1 MTDQSAL
8 NAILQPGGI
17 TSLYQPIVRL
27 ALNSGG
33 PKIVAVECLSRGP
46 KGTNFESAPIL
57 FDYVRYKREESLVDR
72 ACISAALER
81 AAPLPPELQLCVN
94 VHASTL
100 GRDVSFVPFLR
111 SVAKRARIPMSRLT
125 VEVVEHAP
133 PWDNASFIAAIA
145 SLRTAGARVAVDDV
159 GLGQSNFKML
169 IDVSPDYLKLDR
181 YFVDRC
187 VDDPK
192 RQAVISA
199 VARLSAEFGAEVV
212 AEGVE
217 DEAVIAV
224 LQRYGIGLM
233 QGFYFAHPMAAE
245 EVAAIVAYSD
255 TRQKSIDEPASRR
268 RVASSPARID

>member
-1 MTDQSAL
+1 MADQSAL

-17 TSLYQPIVRL
+17 TPLFQPIVRL
-27 ALNSGG
+27 ASNNGG
-33 PKIVAVECLSRGP
+33 PRIVAVECLSRGP

-57 FDYVRYKREESLVDR
+57 FDYVRYKREESAVDR
-72 ACISAALER
+72 ACIAAALEQ
-81 AAPLPPELQLCVN
+81 AAALPPDLILCVN

-100 GRDVSFVPFLR
+100 GRDASFVPFLR
-111 SVAKRARIPMSRLT
+111 SAADRNHIAMSRLT

-133 PWDNASFIAAIA
+133 PWDSAGFTSAIAA
-145 SLRTAGARVAVDDV
+145 LRAAGAKVAVDDV

-217 DEAVIAV
+217 EEPVIEV
-224 LQRYGIGLM
+224 LHRYGIGLM
-233 QGFYFAHPMAAE
+233 QGYFFAE
-245 EVAAIVAYSD
+245 PLPADEVNALISSARSRAPSWRSNAGDSD
-255 TRQKSIDEPASRR
+255 TADRA
-268 RVASSPARID
+268 